1 MKPEVSPLNDKPVMK
16 NALASFLSIVR
27 KKMSVYFQPEEVEV
41 TFDEGEKEN
50 GTYTYTVLP
59 HKQVA

>member
-1 MKPEVSPLNDKPVMK
+1 MKPEKMKPTEKPLVK
-16 NALASFLSIVR
+16 NVLSALLSNVR
-27 KKMSVYFQPEEVEV
+27 KKVSVYFEPEEVEV
-41 TFDEGEKEN
+41 TFEEGKKDE

>member
-1 MKPEVSPLNDKPVMK
+1 MKPDNMNPTERPLMK
-16 NALASFLSIVR
+16 SVLTAILSNVR
-27 KKMSVYFQPEEVEV
+27 KKVSVYFQPEEVEV
-41 TFDEGEKEN
+41 TFEEGKNEH

>member
-1 MKPEVSPLNDKPVMK
+1 MKPVLTQPTDRPVMK
-16 NALASFLSIVR
+16 NAFASFLSIF
-27 KKMSVYFQPEEVEV
+27 KKKVAVYFEPEEVEV
-41 TFDEGEKEN
+41 TFEEGEKEN

>member
-1 MKPEVSPLNDKPVMK
+1 MKPELTQPTDHPAMK
-16 NALASFLSIVR
+16 NALASFLTIIR

-41 TFDEGEKEN
+41 TFDEGEDEN